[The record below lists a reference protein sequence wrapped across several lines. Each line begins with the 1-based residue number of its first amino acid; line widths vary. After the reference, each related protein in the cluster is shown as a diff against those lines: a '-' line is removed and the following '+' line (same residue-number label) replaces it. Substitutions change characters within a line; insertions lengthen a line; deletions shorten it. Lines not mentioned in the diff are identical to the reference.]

1 MSDTLFDLGPA
12 VPTPAKQSLS
22 ADARRTIRNRE
33 LIAAGVHPAVARRSA
48 LAHWGII

>member
-22 ADARRTIRNRE
+22 ADARR
-33 LIAAGVHPAVARRSA
+33 SA